1 MSRIIKL
8 KDIAK
13 IFDGTH
19 QTPHYVDSGVPFY
32 SVEHVTSGDFSKTKF
47 ISEEVFATESRRVTL
62 EKGDILM
69 TRIGDVGNAK
79 YIDWDVRASFYVSLA
94 LLKCSEDVDPEFI
107 AYMINSDTGR
117 REIWAKTLHVA
128 FPNKINLGDIGECT
142 FSIPDKSTQV
152 KIVHIIKTWDE
163 FIKKLDKK
171 IELKKNI
178 KKGLM
183 HQLLSGERRLPGFN
197 EDIQHVKLGQVAK
210 MSSGGTPK
218 STVTEYY
225 GGDIYWASIADMTS
239 GGKVLLSTLKTLT
252 KSGLQNSAAKIYPKG
267 TILYAMYASI
277 GECSIAGV
285 EMASSQ
291 AILGITPEDG
301 HLDSGYLYHH
311 LTWIKEKVKLSGQQG
326 TQSNLNAGMVRDFN
340 LSLPPLEEQKQ
351 IAKILD
357 LADEDTQRL
366 RDLRDII
373 NDQKAYLLNN
383 LISGKIHTPEN
394 LKTPAEEVQY
404 A

>member
-94 LLKCSEDVDPEFI
+94 LLKCSEDVDSEFI

-183 HQLLSGERRLPGFN
+183 QKLLTGKIRIPGFSSEWTEVSLGDVSSIKTGKKDNQNKVSDGEYPFFVRSPNIERINSYSFDGEAILVPGEGNIGKIFHYINGKFDYHQRVYKISDFHPSLNGKYVHYYFVQNFAKEVSSGSVKATVDSLRLPTFKKFKLQLPPRDEQDKIVQLLQTVDS
-197 EDIQHVKLGQVAK
+197 DIDA
-210 MSSGGTPK
+210 
-218 STVTEYY
+218 
-225 GGDIYWASIADMTS
+225 
-239 GGKVLLSTLKTLT
+239 LSMKF
-252 KSGLQNSAAKIYPKG
+252 KYI
-267 TILYAMYASI
+267 
-277 GECSIAGV
+277 
-285 EMASSQ
+285 
-291 AILGITPEDG
+291 D
-301 HLDSGYLYHH
+301 
-311 LTWIKEKVKLSGQQG
+311 QQ
-326 TQSNLNAGMVRDFN
+326 R
-340 LSLPPLEEQKQ
+340 K
-351 IAKILD
+351 
-357 LADEDTQRL
+357 
-366 RDLRDII
+366 
-373 NDQKAYLLNN
+373 YLLNN
-383 LISGKIHTPEN
+383 LVSGKIRTPEN
-394 LKTPAEEVQY
+394 LTMPAKEVKY